1 MDILLNRIYT
11 SSDYTIGQLI
21 CKGRKLCDTLE
32 PPTVGFKPGV
42 TPAEVMRVKKRHG
55 AVSIPPGSYRVL
67 ITKSPK
73 FGQWLPLLL
82 NVPGFKGVRIHPGN
96 TPADTQGCILPGENT
111 SKGMVLKSGQKTKE
125 IVDLFTRIFAQ
136 GKDIFLV
143 VKNPVK
149 TATRQ

>member
-11 SSDYTIGQLI
+11 SDKYTIGQLI
-21 CKGRKLCDTLE
+21 YKGHKLCDTLE
-32 PPTVGFKPGV
+32 PPTVGFKAGV

-55 AVSIPPGSYRVL
+55 AVSIPPGNYRVL

-96 TPADTQGCILPGENT
+96 TPAYTQGCILPGVNA
-111 SKGMVLKSGQKTKE
+111 SKGMVIQSRQKTKE
-125 IVDLFTRIFAQ
+125 IVDLFTHILEQ
-136 GKDIFLV
+136 GKDIFLI
-143 VKNPVK
+143 VKNP
-149 TATRQ
+149 